1 MNFTVKRFEPV
12 SNQDSNDVGYT
23 VDKPNITLLEAL
35 THLKQTTEPSL
46 SFASGCRSEVCG
58 SCAVRV
64 NGKEVLACSYKLQ
77 EGDYVEPLRYLPLIK
92 DLVVNHD
99 QTQELLKRAKNV
111 STRSSTSTMTQEDE
125 HAIGIQ
131 SDCILCG
138 SCFSACPVEA
148 VNPDFLG
155 PFALTRS
162 WRYVNDAREEDTK
175 TIMDAV
181 QDKGIWDCTLCN
193 ECSLVCPQNI
203 SSKSDIA
210 MLQGKAGILGYMN
223 PNFGGGSF
231 GNDFGTPDFGAP
243 QF

>member
-1 MNFTVKRFEPV
+1 MTFTVKRNDDVSYSIPFE
-12 SNQDSNDVGYT
+12 NT
-23 VDKPNITLLEAL
+23 TLLEAL
-35 THLKQTTEPSL
+35 THVKRTLDPSL
-46 SFASGCRSEVCG
+46 NFASGCRSEVCG

-77 EGDYVEPLRYLPLIK
+77 EGDYVQPLRYLPLIK

-111 STRSSTSTMTQEDE
+111 STRSHTAAMTPADE
-125 HAIGIQ
+125 HAIGVQ

-138 SCFSACPVEA
+138 ACYSACPVEA

-162 WRYVNDAREEDTK
+162 WRYVNDTREENT
-175 TIMDAV
+175 TPIMDAI

-203 SSKSDIA
+203 SSKSDIS
-210 MLQGKAGILGYMN
+210 MLQSKAGILGYMN

-231 GNDFGTPDFGAP
+231 GGFDQGFGTPDFGAP
-243 QF
+243 SF